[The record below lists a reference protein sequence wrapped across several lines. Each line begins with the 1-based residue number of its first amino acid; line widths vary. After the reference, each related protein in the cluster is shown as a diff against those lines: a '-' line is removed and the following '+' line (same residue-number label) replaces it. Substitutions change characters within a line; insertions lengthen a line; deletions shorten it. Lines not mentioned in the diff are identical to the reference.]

1 MINDKETCCFLHIV
15 RNVLNTD
22 GYYLLPV
29 KDSRDIQPDKVF
41 MGYYDEKYIYLVP
54 KRIVQFCNTALEFN
68 GLEPFN
74 MKHILENLFALD
86 LIKVHWVLS
95 KEVRYRTQKRVGK
108 TKCRYITLIR
118 SRFEN
123 FFREETVNE

>member
-1 MINDKETCCFLHIV
+1 MIADNETCCFLHIV
-15 RNVLNTD
+15 KNVLSSD

-29 KDSRDIQPDKVF
+29 KDYGDIQPDKVF

-54 KRIVQFCNTALEFN
+54 KRIIYCCNAALEFN

-74 MKHILENLFALD
+74 MKRILENLFALD

-95 KEVRYRTQKRVGK
+95 KEVRYRPQKRVGK
-108 TKCRYITLIR
+108 TKFRYITFNR
-118 SRFEN
+118 EGFEN
-123 FFREETVNE
+123 FFKEDNDQ

>member
-1 MINDKETCCFLHIV
+1 MIDDRETCCFLYIV
-15 RNVLNTD
+15 KNVLCAD

-29 KDSRDIQPDKVF
+29 KDSGDIQPDKVF

-54 KRIVQFCNTALEFN
+54 KRIVYCCNVALEFN
-68 GLEPFN
+68 GLKPFN

-95 KEVRYRTQKRVGK
+95 KEVRYRPQKRVGK

-118 SRFEN
+118 NRLN
-123 FFREETVNE
+123 DFFKEEHNE

>member
-15 RNVLNTD
+15 KNVLSAD
-22 GYYLLPV
+22 GFYLLSV
-29 KDSRDIQPDKVF
+29 KNSGDIQPDKVF

-54 KRIVQFCNTALEFN
+54 QRIVHCCNAALEFN

-74 MKHILENLFALD
+74 MKRILENLFALD
-86 LIKVHWVLS
+86 LIKVHRVLS
-95 KEVRYRTQKRVGK
+95 KEVRYRPQKRIGK

-118 SRFEN
+118 SRFEE
-123 FFREETVNE
+123 FFKEER